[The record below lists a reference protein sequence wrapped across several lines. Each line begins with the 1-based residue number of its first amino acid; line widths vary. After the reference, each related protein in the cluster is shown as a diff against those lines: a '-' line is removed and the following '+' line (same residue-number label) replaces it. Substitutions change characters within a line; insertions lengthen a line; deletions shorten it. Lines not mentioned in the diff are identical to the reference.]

1 MEKGKKL
8 YEGKAKI
15 IYSTDEPDKVIAYY
29 KDDATAFDAI
39 KKANIKGKGVLN
51 NSIAS
56 YFFSLLNKKGIPTHF
71 IKQLSER
78 EMLIYKVEIIPVE
91 VVVRNIAA
99 GSIVKRLGI
108 PEKTKFEPP
117 LVEFYLKNDDLHDP
131 IICEQHIYTMNLA
144 TPEEISKIKELAL
157 KINEILKQFMS
168 SQNIILVDF
177 KLEFGR
183 KGDEILLADEISPDT
198 CRFWDAKTG
207 EKLDKDR
214 FRFDLGDLIEGYSKI
229 YEKLVGK
236 FSSKTKDS

>member
-1 MEKGKKL
+1 MEKREKL

-15 IYSTDEPDKVIAYY
+15 IYATDEPDKVVAYY
-29 KDDATAFDAI
+29 KDSATAFDAL
-39 KKANIKGKGVLN
+39 KKATIEGKGVLN
-51 NSIAS
+51 NKIAS
-56 YFFSLLNKKGIPTHF
+56 FFFQLLNEKGISTHF
-71 IKQLSER
+71 IKQLSDR

-108 PEKTKFEPP
+108 PEKTEFSPP
-117 LVEFYLKNDDLHDP
+117 LVEFYLKNDELHDP
-131 IICEQHIYTMNLA
+131 IICEQHIYAMNLA
-144 TPEEISKIKELAL
+144 KPEEVAQMRELAL
-157 KINEILKQFMS
+157 KVNEVLKEFMKE
-168 SQNIILVDF
+168 QGIILVDF

-183 KGDEILLADEISPDT
+183 KDGKIVLADEISPDT

-229 YEKLVGK
+229 LEKIQK
-236 FSSKTKDS
+236 KEEK

>member
-1 MEKGKKL
+1 MEKKEKL

-15 IYSTDEPDKVIAYY
+15 IYSTDEEDKVIAYY
-29 KDDATAFDAI
+29 KDSATAFDAI
-39 KKANIKGKGVLN
+39 KKATIEGKGVLN
-51 NSIAS
+51 NRIAS
-56 YFFSLLNKKGIPTHF
+56 FFFEMLNEKGIPTHF

-108 PEKTKFEPP
+108 PEKKEFNPP

-131 IICEQHIYTMNLA
+131 IICEQHIYAMDLA
-144 TPEEISKIKELAL
+144 KPEEVSKMRELAL
-157 KINEILKQFMS
+157 KINDILRDFMKE
-168 SQNIILVDF
+168 QDIILVDF

-183 KGDEILLADEISPDT
+183 KGDEIILADEISPDT

-229 YEKLVGK
+229 LEKIQKKEG
-236 FSSKTKDS
+236 

>member
-1 MEKGKKL
+1 MEKGQKL

-39 KKANIKGKGVLN
+39 KKATIKGKGVLN
-51 NSIAS
+51 NTIAS
-56 YFFSLLNKKGIPTHF
+56 YFFELLNQKGIKTHF
-71 IKQLSER
+71 IKQLSDR
-78 EMLIYKVEIIPVE
+78 EMLIYRVEIIPVE
-91 VVVRNIAA
+91 VVVRNLAA

-117 LVEFYLKNDDLHDP
+117 LVEFYLKNDELHDP
-131 IICEQHIYTMNLA
+131 IICEQHIYVMNLA
-144 TPEEISKIKELAL
+144 TPEEVEQMKKIAL
-157 KINEILKQFMS
+157 KVNEILSEFMKE
-168 SQNIILVDF
+168 NGIILVDF

-183 KGDEILLADEISPDT
+183 KDGEVVLADEISPDT

-214 FRFDLGDLIEGYSKI
+214 FRFDLGDLVEGYKKVLERLKGD
-229 YEKLVGK
+229 EK
-236 FSSKTKDS
+236 

>member
-1 MEKGKKL
+1 MEKREKL

-29 KDDATAFDAI
+29 KDDATAFDAV

-56 YFFSLLNKKGIPTHF
+56 YFFKLLNEKGIPTHF
-71 IKQLSER
+71 IKQISER

-91 VVVRNIAA
+91 VVVRNIAT

-117 LVEFYLKNDDLHDP
+117 LVEFYLKNDALHDP
-131 IICEQHIYTMNLA
+131 IICEQHIYAMNLA
-144 TPEEISKIKELAL
+144 KPKEISKIKELAL
-157 KINEILKQFMS
+157 KINEILKEFMKT
-168 SQNIILVDF
+168 QDITLVDF

-183 KGDEILLADEISPDT
+183 KEDEIILADEISPDT

-229 YEKLVGK
+229 YEKLVGENK
-236 FSSKTKDS
+236 SEG

>member
-1 MEKGKKL
+1 MEKREKL

-15 IYSTDEPDKVIAYY
+15 IYATDEPDKVVAYY
-29 KDDATAFDAI
+29 KDSATAFDAL
-39 KKANIKGKGVLN
+39 KKATIEGKGVLN
-51 NSIAS
+51 NKIAS
-56 YFFSLLNKKGIPTHF
+56 FFFQLLNEKGISTHF
-71 IKQLSER
+71 IKQLSDR

-108 PEKTKFEPP
+108 PEKTEFSPP
-117 LVEFYLKNDDLHDP
+117 LVEFYLKNDELHDP
-131 IICEQHIYTMNLA
+131 IICEQHIYAMNLA
-144 TPEEISKIKELAL
+144 KPKEVAQMRELAL
-157 KINEILKQFMS
+157 KVNEVLKEFMRE
-168 SQNIILVDF
+168 QGIILVDF

-183 KGDEILLADEISPDT
+183 KDGKIVLADEISPDT

-229 YEKLVGK
+229 LEKIQK
-236 FSSKTKDS
+236 KEEK